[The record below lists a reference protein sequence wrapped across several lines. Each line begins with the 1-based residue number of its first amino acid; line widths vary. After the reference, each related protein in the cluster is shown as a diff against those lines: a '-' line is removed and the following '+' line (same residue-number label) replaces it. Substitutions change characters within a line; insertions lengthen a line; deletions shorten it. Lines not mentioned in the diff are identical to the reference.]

1 MVSISHTF
9 VRMSLNYT
17 QAFEVISNAYYSG
30 WMLLNCKL
38 SKPQKDDVE
47 SICERLVYAIQDM
60 DYLIFGQEGYTTN
73 IYDCVHTMKLQH

>member
-1 MVSISHTF
+1 MLAISHTF
-9 VRMSLNYT
+9 VRTSLNYT
-17 QAFEVISNAYYSG
+17 QAFEVRSNAYYSG

-47 SICERLVYAIQDM
+47 SICERLVYAIQIQDV

-73 IYDCVHTMKLQH
+73 IYDWVP

>member
-1 MVSISHTF
+1 MLAISHTF
-9 VRMSLNYT
+9 VRTSLNYA
-17 QAFEVISNAYYSG
+17 QAFEVRSNAYYSG

-60 DYLIFGQEGYTTN
+60 DNLIFGQDSKNTLFSHGIIIPN
-73 IYDCVHTMKLQH
+73 KK